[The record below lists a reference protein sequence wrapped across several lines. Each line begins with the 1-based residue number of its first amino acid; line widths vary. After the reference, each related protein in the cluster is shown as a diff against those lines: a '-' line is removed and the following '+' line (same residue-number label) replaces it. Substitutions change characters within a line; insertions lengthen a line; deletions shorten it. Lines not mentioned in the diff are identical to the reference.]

1 MSLCTPLTPR
11 ITAAN
16 TKRTAANVVRVLSTN
31 GAIFVPAFSP
41 KLNESALKII
51 YTKLRVK
58 VIILNMARIVSRVFE
73 SCFIYILIAEKNKIL
88 FKFYFK
94 PRLLLGH
101 GFNRCITQTLQQN
114 QSYFPTPLNDYK
126 RNIWVLNY

>member
-11 ITAAN
+11 ITAAK

-58 VIILNMARIVSRVFE
+58 VIRLNMARIVSRVFE

-88 FKFYFK
+88 FKIYFK
-94 PRLLLGH
+94 PRFLLGH

-114 QSYFPTPLNDYK
+114 QSCFPTPLNDYK
-126 RNIWVLNY
+126 RNKWVLDY